1 MLKFLLTFTL
11 CLSIGAGFW
20 YALTSTLT
28 DMTKADCRAG
38 VKRACD
44 QLNRDEVKP

>member
-1 MLKFLLTFTL
+1 MLKFLLTFAL

-38 VKRACD
+38 VELACE
-44 QLNRDEVKP
+44 QLNRDEVWP